1 MTEQELLLNLSPD
14 ERSNI
19 SLQAQDYLHKDSLFN
34 ILKTEMDRVASVK
47 IYRKSQTIEDI
58 IWAKIMLYTNDLW
71 LKKIVRLANEQ
82 SNEAQR
88 IGRE

>member
-1 MTEQELLLNLSPD
+1 
-14 ERSNI
+14 
-19 SLQAQDYLHKDSLFN
+19 
-34 ILKTEMDRVASVK
+34 MDRVASVK